1 MGVSYITNVRCMRH
15 EHGPIRAPEIDGV
28 VIFRVGIDNDRSP
41 NQIGVRMLSHIL
53 ADRIDRLAIANQPE

>member
-1 MGVSYITNVRCMRH
+1 MRH

-41 NQIGVRMLSHIL
+41 KQIGVRMLSHIL